1 MIIHPLLVAVYPLVA
16 LLAENI
22 HAMQVSDAFRA
33 ILLSLL
39 MSGLLLGAFRLL
51 LRDWHRA
58 AILASISLLLF
69 FSYGHIYNLIRS
81 QEIWGVNFGRH
92 RYLIA
97 AWIAIFGL
105 SIYFFGYKL
114 KQAYRITPILN
125 FTALIL
131 LILPVFT
138 IASVQFQP
146 RSGQQISTQ
155 QEAESQAPEKE
166 FEGDLPDVYYIIL
179 DGYAR
184 ADVLQERYG
193 YDNSEFIEFLESHG
207 FYVADKSHSN
217 YLYTAL
223 SIGSTLNMQ
232 YIQDLNVDFDRVT
245 YPKFMFEPIRHSPV
259 RQKFESYG
267 YKTVAM
273 PTGYDATEIED
284 VDYFLTPDM
293 DTMEVLLE
301 GEILNRF
308 EELALTTSALRTVI
322 DLQASQDANWFA
334 KQLEYPHHVHR
345 LNVLAAFENAQT
357 VPRLPGSK
365 FVFVHIIS
373 PHRPYLFGP
382 DGEEIDPQGVF
393 TFKEVSGP
401 PEKQGV
407 NYYLAQ
413 LTYITTRIEE
423 TIEIILARSDKQPII
438 VLQSDHGPGYG
449 IDWED
454 PDRIHLDDRS
464 AILNAYYL
472 PDECEQELYPTIT
485 PVNSF
490 RLVLN
495 CAFGESYEMLPDIS
509 YFNNIRYSSLSEP
522 WEFTPIDEFE

>member
-193 YDNSEFIEFLESHG
+193 YDNSEFIEFLES
-207 FYVADKSHSN
+207 
-217 YLYTAL
+217 
-223 SIGSTLNMQ
+223 
-232 YIQDLNVDFDRVT
+232 
-245 YPKFMFEPIRHSPV
+245 
-259 RQKFESYG
+259 
-267 YKTVAM
+267 
-273 PTGYDATEIED
+273 
-284 VDYFLTPDM
+284 
-293 DTMEVLLE
+293 
-301 GEILNRF
+301 
-308 EELALTTSALRTVI
+308 
-322 DLQASQDANWFA
+322 
-334 KQLEYPHHVHR
+334 
-345 LNVLAAFENAQT
+345 
-357 VPRLPGSK
+357 
-365 FVFVHIIS
+365 
-373 PHRPYLFGP
+373 
-382 DGEEIDPQGVF
+382 
-393 TFKEVSGP
+393 
-401 PEKQGV
+401 
-407 NYYLAQ
+407 
-413 LTYITTRIEE
+413 
-423 TIEIILARSDKQPII
+423 
-438 VLQSDHGPGYG
+438 
-449 IDWED
+449 
-454 PDRIHLDDRS
+454 
-464 AILNAYYL
+464 
-472 PDECEQELYPTIT
+472 
-485 PVNSF
+485 
-490 RLVLN
+490 
-495 CAFGESYEMLPDIS
+495 
-509 YFNNIRYSSLSEP
+509 
-522 WEFTPIDEFE
+522 